1 MYVLFSETRD
11 WAEYSGR
18 IWMTLKLVRRVALA
32 AMIAGITQTAMAE
45 EGGVKIGVL
54 ADMSGVYADIGG
66 QGSVE
71 AVKMAVADF
80 GGKVLGKPIEV
91 VSADGQNKPDI
102 ATNIARQWYDS
113 GVDIITDVPS
123 SGMALA
129 VMQLAKEKKKIAQI
143 TSAGSSDITGKSCT
157 AYSTHWTWDT
167 YAMSAGT
174 GKTIVKRGGKD
185 WFFLTADYVFGK
197 TLERDTA
204 AIVEANGGKVLGSVR
219 HPLGTVDF
227 SSFLLQA
234 QASKAKIIGLANGGT
249 DMTNAVKQSIE
260 FGLQRDGTQLVALIA
275 FISDIHS
282 LGLKDAQGLM
292 LTEAFYW
299 DLNDET
305 RAWSKRFYEKMKRMP
320 SMTQAGAYSGTLH
333 YLKAVQ
339 AAGTRDA
346 DAVMAKMRELPI
358 NDFMTKNGHLR
369 IDGRVMRDMYLFQAK
384 KPEESKSE
392 WDLYKLVATI
402 PAAEAFRPLKD
413 GGCPLVK

>member
-1 MYVLFSETRD
+1 MWERLIRCAMLFVLVGLT
-11 WAEYSGR
+11 
-18 IWMTLKLVRRVALA
+18 VPVAA
-32 AMIAGITQTAMAE
+32 QDN
-45 EGGVKIGVL
+45 GGVKIGVL

-66 QGSVE
+66 EGSVE
-71 AVKMAVADF
+71 AVKMAIADF
-80 GGKVLGKPIEV
+80 GGKVLGKPVEV
-91 VSADGQNKPDI
+91 VSADGQNKADI
-102 ATNIARQWYDS
+102 AANIARNWYDS
-113 GVDIITDVPS
+113 GVDMITDVPS

-129 VMQLAKEKKKIAQI
+129 VMQLANEKKKIAQI

-167 YAMSAGT
+167 YAMSSGT
-174 GKTIVKRGGKD
+174 GATVVKRGGRD

-197 TLERDTA
+197 TLERDTTA
-204 AIVEANGGKVLGSVR
+204 VVEANGGKVLGSVR
-219 HPLGTVDF
+219 HPLGTNDF

-234 QASKAKIIGLANGGT
+234 QGSKAKIIGLANGGT
-249 DMTNAVKQSIE
+249 DMTNAVKQSYE

-282 LGLKDAQGLM
+282 LGLKEAQGLM

-305 RAWSKRFYEKMKRMP
+305 RAWSKRFYEKMHRMP

-333 YLKAVQ
+333 YLRAVQ

-358 NDFMTKNGHLR
+358 NDFMTRNGKLS
-369 IDGRVMRDMYLFQAK
+369 IDGRVMRDMYLFQVK

-402 PAAEAFRPLKD
+402 PAEQAFRSLNA
-413 GGCPLVK
+413 GGCPLAK

>member
-1 MYVLFSETRD
+1 MRRKYALHVL
-11 WAEYSGR
+11 
-18 IWMTLKLVRRVALA
+18 IA
-32 AMIAGITQTAMAE
+32 AIAIAATQPVLAE

-54 ADMSGVYADIGG
+54 PDMTGVYADIGG
-66 QGSVE
+66 QGAVE
-71 AVKMAVADF
+71 AVKMAVEDF

-91 VSADGQNKPDI
+91 VFADGQNKPDI

-129 VMQLAKEKKKIAQI
+129 IMQLAKEKKKIAQI

-167 YAMSAGT
+167 YAMSSGT

-234 QASKAKIIGLANGGT
+234 QASKAKIVGLANGGT

-305 RAWSKRFYEKMKRMP
+305 RAWSNRFYAKMKRMP

-358 NDFMTKNGHLR
+358 NDFMTKNGKLR
-369 IDGRVMRDMYLFQAK
+369 IDGRVMRDMYLFQVK

-402 PAAEAFRPLKD
+402 PAEEAFRPLNE

>member
-1 MYVLFSETRD
+1 MGWT
-11 WAEYSGR
+11 WT
-18 IWMTLKLVRRVALA
+18 MRRWIAAIAVVGTASTALA
-32 AMIAGITQTAMAE
+32 E
-45 EGGVKIGVL
+45 DGGVKIGVL
-54 ADMSGVYADIGG
+54 PDMTGVYADIGG
-66 QGSVE
+66 QGAVE
-71 AVKMAVADF
+71 AVKMAVEDF

-91 VSADGQNKPDI
+91 VFADGQNKPDI

-113 GVDIITDVPS
+113 GVDMITDVPS

-143 TSAGSSDITGKSCT
+143 TSAGSSDITGKFCT

-167 YAMSAGT
+167 YAMSSGT
-174 GKTIVKRGGKD
+174 GKTIVKRDGKD

-299 DLNDET
+299 DLNDGT
-305 RAWSKRFYEKMKRMP
+305 RAWSKRFYARMKRMP

-358 NDFMTKNGHLR
+358 NDFMTKNGRLR
-369 IDGRVMRDMYLFQAK
+369 IDGRVMRDMYLFQVK
-384 KPEESKSE
+384 KPEESTSE

-402 PAAEAFRPLKD
+402 PAEEAFRPLNE

>member
-1 MYVLFSETRD
+1 MKPKYLM
-11 WAEYSGR
+11 WA
-18 IWMTLKLVRRVALA
+18 LVAAMAVAGASQSALA
-32 AMIAGITQTAMAE
+32 QD
-45 EGGVKIGVL
+45 GGNVKIGVL

-71 AVKMAVADF
+71 AVKMAIEDF

-91 VSADGQNKPDI
+91 VSADGQNKPDV

-143 TSAGSSDITGKSCT
+143 TSAGSSDITGKACT

-167 YAMSAGT
+167 YAMSSGT
-174 GKTIVKRGGKD
+174 GATIVKRGGKN

-275 FISDIHS
+275 FISDVHS

-358 NDFMTKNGHLR
+358 NDFMTKNGKLR

-402 PAAEAFRPLKD
+402 PAEEAFRPLKD